1 MKKHIEGMTMEEYSK
16 KQKREHLLTRLRKYY
31 QSHLW
36 CAFGTEILLAL
47 GVIILFMSSYMK
59 NEYYEYL
66 VETTMTTERVLLDS
80 VSRNIRTQMED
91 FVNIGS
97 GIAVDENLI
106 EEIEQCLEKE
116 SEASKNKRM
125 KNALESA
132 ASLSNHIVG
141 MALADSDGVLCQ
153 YDKLEKCGNDDEIWT
168 KNSQKEV
175 QAAFQSVK
183 EKSASKSVPRYE
195 IILYP
200 TMHPNDKKSGLIHLA
215 FPVKNESV
223 YREIEYMLIITYRND
238 GLQDLL
244 EQLKQGGE
252 NYIQGY
258 LENRGDILFH
268 TRGSRYVGRKTNI
281 YANQP
286 SLTNLEATCGKYG
299 WRLHAVVDDNL
310 IKEKVNAIYMKVV
323 YLYIVAIVV
332 VLAILFLFTNHTMR
346 PVKMIGQSIQKVKNG
361 DIREQLPIEGENEI
375 WQLAQEYNEMLKAI
389 QEAQKEVERQHDEIV
404 ESLKMKR
411 RAEREALES
420 QINAHFICNTLN
432 AINYEAIDNGD
443 LKVSILLKKLSNIL
457 RYTFDQ
463 KHQNV
468 YIFQE
473 ISWVEQYLFLQ
484 KERMD
489 GVFDYEI
496 RFDQDYN
503 DWPCRK
509 LMLQSF
515 VENSI
520 LHGFEGLEEGGKI
533 RIIGEGYQDCLK
545 IVIEDNGCGMVSRMA
560 QILQEILDNPM
571 LAKSRTVGIGISNV
585 IIRMKMYY
593 GEKFRIS
600 METEEG
606 KGTRFTLILPGSEK

>member
-195 IILYP
+195 TILYP

-223 YREIEYMLIITYRND
+223 YREIEYMLIITYRTAEA
-238 GLQDLL
+238 GRRKLYSGISG
-244 EQLKQGGE
+244 KQRGYPVSYPWKPLCREKDKHLCQSAVSDKSG
-252 NYIQGY
+252 GY
-258 LENRGDILFH
+258 LW
-268 TRGSRYVGRKTNI
+268 K
-281 YANQP
+281 
-286 SLTNLEATCGKYG
+286 
-299 WRLHAVVDDNL
+299 
-310 IKEKVNAIYMKVV
+310 
-323 YLYIVAIVV
+323 
-332 VLAILFLFTNHTMR
+332 
-346 PVKMIGQSIQKVKNG
+346 
-361 DIREQLPIEGENEI
+361 I
-375 WQLAQEYNEMLKAI
+375 WMETA
-389 QEAQKEVERQHDEIV
+389 
-404 ESLKMKR
+404 
-411 RAEREALES
+411 
-420 QINAHFICNTLN
+420 C
-432 AINYEAIDNGD
+432 
-443 LKVSILLKKLSNIL
+443 
-457 RYTFDQ
+457 
-463 KHQNV
+463 
-468 YIFQE
+468 
-473 ISWVEQYLFLQ
+473 
-484 KERMD
+484 
-489 GVFDYEI
+489 
-496 RFDQDYN
+496 
-503 DWPCRK
+503 
-509 LMLQSF
+509 
-515 VENSI
+515 
-520 LHGFEGLEEGGKI
+520 
-533 RIIGEGYQDCLK
+533 
-545 IVIEDNGCGMVSRMA
+545 GCG
-560 QILQEILDNPM
+560 
-571 LAKSRTVGIGISNV
+571 
-585 IIRMKMYY
+585 
-593 GEKFRIS
+593 
-600 METEEG
+600 
-606 KGTRFTLILPGSEK
+606 

>member
-1 MKKHIEGMTMEEYSK
+1 MTMEEYSK

-195 IILYP
+195 TILYP

-223 YREIEYMLIITYRND
+223 YREIEYMLIITY
-238 GLQDLL
+238 
-244 EQLKQGGE
+244 
-252 NYIQGY
+252 
-258 LENRGDILFH
+258 
-268 TRGSRYVGRKTNI
+268 
-281 YANQP
+281 
-286 SLTNLEATCGKYG
+286 
-299 WRLHAVVDDNL
+299 
-310 IKEKVNAIYMKVV
+310 
-323 YLYIVAIVV
+323 
-332 VLAILFLFTNHTMR
+332 
-346 PVKMIGQSIQKVKNG
+346 
-361 DIREQLPIEGENEI
+361 
-375 WQLAQEYNEMLKAI
+375 
-389 QEAQKEVERQHDEIV
+389 
-404 ESLKMKR
+404 
-411 RAEREALES
+411 
-420 QINAHFICNTLN
+420 
-432 AINYEAIDNGD
+432 
-443 LKVSILLKKLSNIL
+443 
-457 RYTFDQ
+457 
-463 KHQNV
+463 
-468 YIFQE
+468 
-473 ISWVEQYLFLQ
+473 
-484 KERMD
+484 
-489 GVFDYEI
+489 
-496 RFDQDYN
+496 
-503 DWPCRK
+503 
-509 LMLQSF
+509 
-515 VENSI
+515 
-520 LHGFEGLEEGGKI
+520 
-533 RIIGEGYQDCLK
+533 
-545 IVIEDNGCGMVSRMA
+545 
-560 QILQEILDNPM
+560 
-571 LAKSRTVGIGISNV
+571 
-585 IIRMKMYY
+585 
-593 GEKFRIS
+593 
-600 METEEG
+600 
-606 KGTRFTLILPGSEK
+606 